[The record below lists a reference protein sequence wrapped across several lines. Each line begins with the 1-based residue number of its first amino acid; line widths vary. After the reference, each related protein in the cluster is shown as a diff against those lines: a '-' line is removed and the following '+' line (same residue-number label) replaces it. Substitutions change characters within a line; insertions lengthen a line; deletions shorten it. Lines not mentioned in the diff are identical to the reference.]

1 MSVKKLLGLVFLIVF
16 ISPAFAAEQR
26 GIVVDFSANPDPLVG
41 TPTELSFSFK
51 DPVTGKP
58 LQDLQVRLEIVIVED
73 ALSLF
78 SGNFYVPDGRL
89 DMTYHFQD
97 ATEHAIN
104 LVVSPGPGSQERF
117 QEVSKTFLMDVMVP
131 EPPTRVWF
139 KTWLFLM
146 GLMVV
151 GIVIGYYT
159 VRARGRDAS

>member
-1 MSVKKLLGLVFLIVF
+1 MSVKKIFALVLLIVSV
-16 ISPAFAAEQR
+16 SPAFAAELR
-26 GIVVDFSANPDPLVG
+26 DIVVDFSTNPDPLVG
-41 TPTELSFSFK
+41 TPTQLSFSFK

-58 LQDLQVRLEIVIVED
+58 LQDLQVKLEIVIVED
-73 ALSLF
+73 ALNLF

-104 LVVSPGPGSQERF
+104 LVVSPGHGSGERF
-117 QEVSKTFLMDVMVP
+117 LVSRTFLVDVMVP

-139 KTWLFLM
+139 KTLLFLM
-146 GLMVV
+146 SFMVG

-159 VRARGRDAS
+159 VRARGRDA